1 VKFSAIK
8 MDCTGHCKEFKWR

>member
-8 MDCTGHCKEFKWR
+8 MDCTDHCKEFKWR